1 LTRAV
6 LVPAA
11 TGRTPLAGGK
21 KHTHLALTD
30 ETCILIHMDVGIIGG
45 SGYGG
50 AELLRLLAGHP
61 TLKVR
66 TVAANMAAGRDLAEV
81 FPHLG
86 MSGTLVPAE
95 PDALDGCEVVFL
107 ATPHEAS
114 LALAPALLA
123 QGATVV
129 DLSGAFRLDAMTFEA
144 WYGIAHTAAELTPA
158 AYGLPELFRSHL
170 RDAALVAVPG
180 CYPTAALLALAPLA
194 GLIDPGTIV
203 VAGLSGTSGAGRGL
217 REDLHVS
224 HAVGNTVAYGAP
236 RHRHTPEIERVWGLL
251 TGTADPVPLTFVPH
265 LVPMSRG
272 QLCTVTAALASTAQ
286 AAEIRPAYERRYA
299 AEPFVAL
306 LPEGSWPATTHLR
319 GSNTAHLGVAVDE
332 RARRVVTSCALDN
345 LTKGA
350 AGQAIQAANVVLG
363 LPETAGLPVSGVY
376 P

>member
-1 LTRAV
+1 
-6 LVPAA
+6 
-11 TGRTPLAGGK
+11 
-21 KHTHLALTD
+21 
-30 ETCILIHMDVGIIGG
+30 MDIGIVGG

-66 TVAANMAAGRDLAEV
+66 TVAARGAVGRDLAEV

-95 PDALDGCEVVFL
+95 PDALEGCAAVFL

-114 LALAPALLA
+114 LALAPPLLGL
-123 QGATVV
+123 GATVV
-129 DLSGAFRLDAMTFEA
+129 DLSGAFRLDADAFEA
-144 WYGIAHTAAELTPA
+144 WYGLRHTAPQLTPA
-158 AYGLPELFRSHL
+158 VYGLPELFRAHL
-170 RDAALVAVPG
+170 QGAQLVANPG

-194 GLIDPGTIV
+194 GVIDPATIV
-203 VAGLSGTSGAGRGL
+203 VAGLSGTSGAGKGL
-217 REDLHVS
+217 RDDLHAS
-224 HAVGNTVAYGAP
+224 HAVGNAVVYGAP

-251 TGTADPVPLTFVPH
+251 TGIVEPLPLTFVPH

-272 QLCTVTAALASTAQ
+272 QLCTVTATLASPLTTAEVR
-286 AAEIRPAYERRYA
+286 ALYERRYA

-306 LPEGSWPATTHLR
+306 LPEGVWPATTHLR
-319 GSNTAHLGVAVDE
+319 GSNAAHVGVAVDT
-332 RARRVVTSCALDN
+332 RAWRVVASCALDN

-350 AGQAIQAANVVLG
+350 AGQAIQAANVALG
-363 LPETAGLPVSGVY
+363 LPETAGLPIAGVY